1 MPSPEVYIVSA
12 VRTAIG
18 SFGGTLKDTP
28 PCELATTAVSVALQR
43 SGCAAER
50 IGHVVM
56 GNVIP
61 TETRDAYLSRVAAM
75 NAGIPKEVPRST
87 STASAVPACRPSS
100 RRRRACCWATAISP
114 SVLAQNP

>member
-1 MPSPEVYIVSA
+1 MPNPEVYIVSA

-28 PCELATTAVSVALQR
+28 LSVLATTAVRAALQR

-50 IGHVVM
+50 VGHVVM

-61 TETRDAYLSRVAAM
+61 SEPQDSYISRVAAL
-75 NAGIPKEVPRST
+75 NAGIPQETPRVQRQSPVWLGF
-87 STASAVPACRPSS
+87 AGDHLGGPKPAVGR
-100 RRRRACCWATAISP
+100 
-114 SVLAQNP
+114 N